1 MAKQAGKLI
10 TISIETST
18 PDSFNLFGGLTQ
30 KSVRMNGAAIDVTD
44 SDSTDLWVEL
54 LDGGGL
60 KSMEVSGSGRFNDDA
75 AIERARSLFMTGT
88 LERFKFFIPSWGT
101 FDGSFAIT
109 SLEFG
114 GAHDSEVTFTATFMS
129 SGKPTWTA
137 A

>member
-18 PDSFNLFGGLTQ
+18 PGTYSLFGGLTQ
-30 KSVRMNGAAIDVTD
+30 KSVRMNGATIDVTD

-60 KSMEVSGSGRFNDDA
+60 KSLEISGSGRFNDDA
-75 AIERARSLFMTGT
+75 AIERARSLFMTGA
-88 LERFKFFIPSWGT
+88 LESFRVFIPSWGT
-101 FDGSFAIT
+101 FEGSFAIT

-114 GAHDSEVTFTATFMS
+114 GAHDSEVTFSATFMS